1 MIKTP
6 PPKGIEL
13 IAGGGVTSPEG
24 FAAGAAYAGIKTA
37 GAGKLD
43 VGIVASDR
51 PCAAAA
57 MFTRNTVRAFA
68 VQVSHEHLRNGR
80 AQAIIVNA
88 GCSNVAT
95 GPAGLRDS
103 REMAQ
108 LVASKL
114 LIDERDVLV
123 GSTGVIGHRL
133 PMAKIRAGAAS
144 IVLRRSGGAAF
155 ARAIMTTDT
164 HPKEIAVRF
173 REGRRVY
180 TVGACAKG
188 SGMIHPDMATMFC
201 WITTDAPVDR
211 TFLRGALKRSVA
223 DSLNMISIDNDT
235 STSDTTAILAN
246 GAAGGAAIRAD
257 TRAGEAFERALRYV
271 CIAMARLLARDGEGA
286 EKIIEVRIEGAA
298 NDKQSRAAARTVS
311 ASPLVKSAVH
321 GNDPNWGRLLMAAG
335 RSGARIDLARAC
347 VWLGEIAVYRGKPL
361 PFDEKAASA
370 HLRNEEVLLRINLG
384 VGAAKATAWGCDL
397 TPEYVH
403 INSDYTT

>member
-257 TRAGEAFERALRYV
+257 TRVGEAFERALRYV

-347 VWLGEIAVYRGKPL
+347 VWLGEIAVYRGNPL
-361 PFDEKAASA
+361 AFDEKAASA
-370 HLRNEEVLLRINLG
+370 YLRNEEVLLRINLG